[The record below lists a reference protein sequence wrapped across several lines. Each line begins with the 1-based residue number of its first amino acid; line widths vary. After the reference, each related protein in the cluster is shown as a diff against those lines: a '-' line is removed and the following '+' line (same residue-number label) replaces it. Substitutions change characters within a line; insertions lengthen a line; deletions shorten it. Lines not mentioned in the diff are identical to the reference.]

1 MNPFELTLGVE
12 VKQPMDLAIPKT
24 KNIHHESSKE
34 AKKMAKKYEK
44 RKARVIKTLE
54 KAQVSYEKWANKSQ
68 RHIKF

>member
-1 MNPFELTLGVE
+1 
-12 VKQPMDLAIPKT
+12 
-24 KNIHHESSKE
+24 
-34 AKKMAKKYEK
+34 MAKKYEK